1 MAVSLRT
8 AFADARS
15 SRVPA
20 AIARPRVAAVVAIGW
35 IEARKM
41 LLHPTFWATVG
52 LSLLLVRGAVG
63 GAGGDA
69 GIRVNVPLLLAG
81 LLVGLLFGTIL
92 SANVA
97 ALRPRR
103 DGMRELFGSVPS
115 PPETRTVG
123 LFAGLLLGPFLIS
136 LLFTAVGWWAIT
148 HIADPNI
155 NPEEVDWFFL
165 VQVPLS
171 VLALGAL
178 AIAVGRWFPSLFG
191 GPVIIA
197 AHLFT
202 GLIWAVPWIMP
213 RSSGIGLTW
222 HLVYLAAAITTW
234 VALALARDRST
245 VWRFAIGGAAL
256 ALGVVAAFQQAPPGG
271 Y

>member
-1 MAVSLRT
+1 MAASLRT
-8 AFADARS
+8 AFADARA
-15 SRVPA
+15 SRVPV
-20 AIARPRVAAVVAIGW
+20 AIARPTVAAVVALGR

-41 LLHPTFWATVG
+41 LLHPTFWVTVG
-52 LSLLLVRGAVG
+52 LSLLLVRGAAG
-63 GAGGDA
+63 GGGDA
-69 GIRVNVPLLLAG
+69 SIRINVPLLLAG

-103 DGMRELFGSVPS
+103 DHMRELFGSVPS
-115 PPETRTVG
+115 PPETRTIG

-155 NPEEVDWFFL
+155 NPEEVDWFFV

-171 VLALGAL
+171 VIALGAL
-178 AIAVGRWFPSLFG
+178 AIAVGRWFPTLFG

-197 AHLFT
+197 AQVFT
-202 GLIWAVPWIMP
+202 GLMWAVPWIMP
-213 RSSGIGLTW
+213 RSSGIGATW

-245 VWRFAIGGAAL
+245 VWRVAIGGGAL
-256 ALGVVAAFQQAPPGG
+256 ALGIVAAVQQAPPGG

>member
-1 MAVSLRT
+1 MAASLRT
-8 AFADARS
+8 AVADARA
-15 SRVPA
+15 SRVPV
-20 AIARPRVAAVVAIGW
+20 AIARPSAAGVVALGW

-41 LLHPTFWATVG
+41 ILHPTFWVSVG
-52 LSLLLVRGAVG
+52 SCLVLVRGVVG
-63 GAGGDA
+63 GGGGDA
-69 GIRVNVPLLLAG
+69 GVRVNVPLLLAG

-103 DGMRELFGSVPS
+103 DHMRELFGSVPS
-115 PPETRTVG
+115 PPETRTIG

-136 LLFTAVGWWAIT
+136 VLFTAVGWWATT

-155 NPEEVDWFFL
+155 NPEEVDWFL
-165 VQVPLS
+165 MVQVPLS
-171 VLALGAL
+171 VIALGAL
-178 AIAVGRWFPSLFG
+178 AIAVGRWIPTLFG

-202 GLIWAVPWIMP
+202 GLIWAVPWILP
-213 RSSGIGLTW
+213 RSSGIGSTW
-222 HLVYLAAAITTW
+222 HLVYLGAAIMTW

-245 VWRFAIGGAAL
+245 VLRFAIGGGSL
-256 ALGVVAAFQQAPPGG
+256 ALGIVAAFQQAPPGG